1 MIEAFWIPLLPPY
14 LIGLALSWAIEA
26 MLTPRP
32 VAPWRRPA
40 AAIGVH
46 VGVWTLAFALELAL
60 FRRPYFG
67 VANVLAI
74 QLLIVLVSNAKY
86 QALREPF
93 VYPDFEYFTDAIKHP
108 RLYLPFFGL
117 ARALAAGGGYGA
129 ALWAGLALEDSV
141 TAGAGIWLVSFVELP
156 QEHMFDPTAPL
167 MPFFAHTFGLAAAGL
182 AVAIL
187 AGRRNPVVFDATQD
201 LRRLGLVA
209 ALWAYGRSE
218 RQPADDLRRRA
229 PFATAKP
236 PEVLPD
242 PLPDLVVIQS
252 ESFFDA
258 RRAYPQLLRQDIL
271 ANFDLLKSEAVAHG
285 QLTVAA
291 WGANT
296 VRTEFAF
303 LAGMGPDALG
313 VHQYNPYRKLAEQGF
328 PTIASY
334 LKSLGYR
341 TVCVHP
347 YHRSFYRRDK
357 VLPLLGFDEFI
368 GIEAFQGARR
378 DGSYVGDK
386 ALGQYV
392 AHMLQEKTDRPL
404 YLHVI
409 TMENH
414 GPLHWE
420 SVDPDD
426 VADVFRAPM
435 PEGCRDLVAY
445 SRHLRN
451 ADAMFGDL
459 RQALMGREKPASLC
473 IFGDHVPIMPGVY
486 AELGEVEGTTDYV
499 LWRTGKSQKEKER
512 DEDVTLL
519 ACRYLQATGTYERY
533 DASKPVTAYVSK
545 NAEIDAF

>member
-1 MIEAFWIPLLPPY
+1 MIDAFWIPLLPPY
-14 LIGLALSWAIEA
+14 LIGLAFTWAIET
-26 MLTPRP
+26 LLVPHP

-40 AAIGVH
+40 AALGAH
-46 VGVWTLAFALELAL
+46 LGVWTLAFALELAL
-60 FRRPYFG
+60 FRRPYFA

-74 QLLIVLVSNAKY
+74 QVLIVLVNNAKY
-86 QALREPF
+86 HALREPF
-93 VYPDFEYFTDAIKHP
+93 VHPDFEYFTDAIKHP
-108 RLYLPFFGL
+108 RLYLPFLGL

-141 TAGAGIWLVSFVELP
+141 TAGAGLWLVSFAELP
-156 QEHMFDPTAPL
+156 QEHLFDPTAPL
-167 MPFFAHTFGLAAAGL
+167 IPFFAHTAALAIAGL
-182 AVAIL
+182 ALAML
-187 AGRRNPVVFDATQD
+187 AGRRNPVSFDACND
-201 LRRLGLVA
+201 LRRLGLIA
-209 ALWAYGRSE
+209 ALWAYGRAE
-218 RQPADDLRRRA
+218 RQPTADLRSRA
-229 PFATAKP
+229 PFANAKP
-236 PEVLPD
+236 PDVLPD

-258 RRAYPQLLRQDIL
+258 RRAYPQILRKDIL

-285 QLTVAA
+285 QLKVPA

-303 LAGMGPDALG
+303 LSGMGPDELG
-313 VHQYNPYRKLAEQGF
+313 IHQYNPYRRLAGQGF

-392 AHMLQEKTDRPL
+392 AHMLQGKTDRPL

-420 SVDPDD
+420 SVDKRTEQELMERPLPPGC
-426 VADVFRAPM
+426 ADLLAHT
-435 PEGCRDLVAY
+435 
-445 SRHLRN
+445 RHLRN
-451 ADAMFGDL
+451 ADAMFGAL
-459 RQALMGREKPASLC
+459 RRGLLARPRPAGLC
-473 IFGDHVPIMPGVY
+473 IFGDHVPIMPAVYKQLGV
-486 AELGEVEGTTDYV
+486 VDGTTDYV
-499 LWRTGKSQKEKER
+499 IWHSRGAQPTGADRVSSSA
-512 DEDVTLL
+512 LSAAFL
-519 ACRYLQATGTYERY
+519 AGMGVWPPKVLADRNLE
-533 DASKPVTAYVSK
+533 
-545 NAEIDAF
+545 

>member
-14 LIGLALSWAIEA
+14 LIGLVLSWVVETL
-26 MLTPRP
+26 LTPRP

-86 QALREPF
+86 RALREPF

-141 TAGAGIWLVSFVELP
+141 TAGAGLWLVSFADLP
-156 QEHMFDPTAPL
+156 QEHMFDPTAPVVL
-167 MPFFAHTFGLAAAGL
+167 FFVHAFGLAAAGL
-182 AVAIL
+182 AL
-187 AGRRNPVVFDATQD
+187 AMVVGSRNPVTFDASED
-201 LRRLGLVA
+201 LQRLGMVGV
-209 ALWAYGRSE
+209 LWAYGRSE
-218 RQPADDLRRRA
+218 RQRTDALRGQA
-229 PFATAKP
+229 PFASAKP
-236 PEVLPD
+236 PDVLPN
-242 PLPDLVVIQS
+242 PLPDLVVVQS

-258 RRAYPQLLRQDIL
+258 RRAYPRVMRQDVL
-271 ANFDLLKSEAVAHG
+271 ANFDLLKSEASMHG
-285 QLTVAA
+285 QLKVAA

-303 LAGMGPDALG
+303 LAGMGMDVLG
-313 VHQYNPYRKLAEQGF
+313 IHQYNPYRRLAAQEF
-328 PTIASY
+328 PTMASY

-357 VLPLLGFDEFI
+357 ALPLLGFDEFI
-368 GIEAFQGARR
+368 GIEAFQNSKH
-378 DGSYVGDK
+378 DGPYVGDR
-386 ALGQYV
+386 ALG
-392 AHMLQEKTDRPL
+392 AHIASILKEKSIRPL

-414 GPLHWE
+414 GPLHLE
-420 SVDPDD
+420 NVIPGK
-426 VADVFRAPM
+426 VADVLQGSM
-435 PEGCRDLVAY
+435 PAGGQDLVTY
-445 SRHLRN
+445 CRHLRN

-459 RQALMGREKPASLC
+459 RECLLARKASSVLC
-473 IFGDHVPIMPGVY
+473 IFGDHVPIMPDVYREIGVPD
-486 AELGEVEGTTDYV
+486 GTTDYV
-499 LWRTGKSQKEKER
+499 IWRSDRPASRQSAAPQ
-512 DEDVTLL
+512 DVALL
-519 ACRYLQATGTYERY
+519 GNAYL
-533 DASKPVTAYVSK
+533 KI
-545 NAEIDAF
+545 AEVMAG

>member
-1 MIEAFWIPLLPPY
+1 
-14 LIGLALSWAIEA
+14 

-40 AAIGVH
+40 AAIGVL
-46 VGVWTLAFALELAL
+46 VGVWTMAFALELAL

-86 QALREPF
+86 HALREPF

-117 ARALAAGGGYGA
+117 MRALAAGGGYGA

-141 TAGAGIWLVSFVELP
+141 TAGAGIWLVSFAELP
-156 QEHMFDPTAPL
+156 QEHMFDPSAPL
-167 MPFFAHTFGLAAAGL
+167 IPFFAHTAALAIVGLAL
-182 AVAIL
+182 AML
-187 AGRRNPVVFDATQD
+187 AGRRNPVSFDACND
-201 LRRLGLVA
+201 LRRLGLIA
-209 ALWAYGRSE
+209 ALWAYGRAE
-218 RQPADDLRRRA
+218 RQPTADLRSRA
-229 PFATAKP
+229 PFANAKP
-236 PEVLPD
+236 PDVLPD

-258 RRAYPQLLRQDIL
+258 RRAYPQILREDIL
-271 ANFDLLKSEAVAHG
+271 ANFDQLKSEAIAHG
-285 QLTVAA
+285 QLKVPA

-303 LAGMGPDALG
+303 LAGMGPDELG
-313 VHQYNPYRKLAEQGF
+313 IHQYNPYRKLAGQGF

-368 GIEAFQGARR
+368 GIEAFQEAKR
-378 DGSYVGDK
+378 DGPYVGDR
-386 ALGQYV
+386 ALGDYI
-392 AHMLQEKTDRPL
+392 AHMLQQESDQPL

-420 SVDPDD
+420 SVDEGD
-426 VADVFRAPM
+426 VADVFKGPM
-435 PEGCRDLVAY
+435 PDGCRDLVAY
-445 SRHLRN
+445 ARHLRN
-451 ADAMFGDL
+451 ADAMFG
-459 RQALMGREKPASLC
+459 RVREVLMERNGPASLC

-486 AELGEVEGTTDYV
+486 RRLGVVGV
-499 LWRTGKSQKEKER
+499 
-512 DEDVTLL
+512 
-519 ACRYLQATGTYERY
+519 ATGYVVWQI
-533 DASKPVTAYVSK
+533 DGGKPGEEVSGDIADIVSAYLRSVALVTS
-545 NAEIDAF
+545 

>member
-14 LIGLALSWAIEA
+14 LIGLALSWAVEA
-26 MLTPRP
+26 LLTPRP
-32 VAPWRRPA
+32 QAPWRRPA

-74 QLLIVLVSNAKY
+74 QLLIVLVSNAKFH
-86 QALREPF
+86 ALREPF

-117 ARALAAGGGYGA
+117 MRALAAGGGYGA

-141 TAGAGIWLVSFVELP
+141 TAGAGIWLVSFAELP
-156 QEHMFDPTAPL
+156 QESMFDPTAPVA
-167 MPFFAHTFGLAAAGL
+167 PFFAHTFALAAAGL
-182 AVAIL
+182 IL
-187 AGRRNPVVFDATQD
+187 AMLTGKSNPVAFEASED
-201 LRRLGLVA
+201 LRRLGLIA
-209 ALWAYGRSE
+209 TLWAYGRSE
-218 RQPADDLRRRA
+218 RQSTAELRAGA
-229 PFATAKP
+229 PFAHAKP
-236 PEVLPD
+236 PEALPD

-271 ANFDLLKSEAVAHG
+271 ANFDLLKSEAAAHG
-285 QLTVAA
+285 QLKVAA

-303 LAGMGPDALG
+303 LSGMGPEALG
-313 VHQYNPYRKLAEQGF
+313 IHQYNPYRKLASQSF

-334 LKSLGYR
+334 LRLLGYR
-341 TVCVHP
+341 TICVHP

-368 GIEAFQGARR
+368 GIEAFQGAEK
-378 DGSYVGDK
+378 DGPYVGDQ
-386 ALGQYV
+386 ALGAHVLSLLQTQSERPMYV
-392 AHMLQEKTDRPL
+392 
-404 YLHVI
+404 HVI

-420 SVDPDD
+420 NVDPRD
-426 VADVFRAPM
+426 VADVFNAPT
-435 PEGCRDLVAY
+435 PDGARDLVAY
-445 SRHLRN
+445 ARHLRN
-451 ADAMFGDL
+451 ADLMFGAL
-459 RQALMGREKPASLC
+459 RQAMMRSPRPGCLC
-473 IFGDHVPIMPGVY
+473 IFGDHVPIMPTVYDALGGVD
-486 AELGEVEGTTDYV
+486 GTTDYLV
-499 LWRTGKSQKEKER
+499 WQGSGEKGR
-512 DEDVTLL
+512 GQHYLRVAQLGDAYL
-519 ACRYLQATGTYERY
+519 AAAGLMCSIPRPGFDRAGFQQ
-533 DASKPVTAYVSK
+533 TA
-545 NAEIDAF
+545 ICC